1 MRIRE
6 VPKGESRWTNSC
18 GVTSCGIFIP
28 WHSSF
33 VCTYNTS
40 EESQREPRSPVSQWR
55 GWSTSP
61 PHKHKLLLQ
70 SGWAMGT
77 AVLKCLVS
85 NRHQSKTCLQSL
97 ECFHLYQWGLFPGNF
112 QTYVIP
118 SWFSPEGISV
128 SSGSGQNSGVC
139 WWSWVSD
146 WLCSTLVDKQRDSLP
161 ISINSA
167 LFVVITAANWKF
179 LTIKLI
185 YFKYMELLWEE
196 GKELPVLIDLI
207 LRFLLKTLHGSSK
220 WLRGAELSSLEK
232 LGPFNIFQT
241 ENLKLWVLRSPI
253 TPKSSDCFTLMG
265 VNNSILR

>member
-1 MRIRE
+1 MFPLVSVGTVSWELSDLCYSLLVFSWGYFCQLRIRTE
-6 VPKGESRWTNSC
+6 
-18 GVTSCGIFIP
+18 
-28 WHSSF
+28 
-33 VCTYNTS
+33 
-40 EESQREPRSPVSQWR
+40 QWCLLV
-55 GWSTSP
+55 
-61 PHKHKLLLQ
+61 KL
-70 SGWAMGT
+70 
-77 AVLKCLVS
+77 
-85 NRHQSKTCLQSL
+85 
-97 ECFHLYQWGLFPGNF
+97 
-112 QTYVIP
+112 
-118 SWFSPEGISV
+118 
-128 SSGSGQNSGVC
+128 
-139 WWSWVSD
+139 SD